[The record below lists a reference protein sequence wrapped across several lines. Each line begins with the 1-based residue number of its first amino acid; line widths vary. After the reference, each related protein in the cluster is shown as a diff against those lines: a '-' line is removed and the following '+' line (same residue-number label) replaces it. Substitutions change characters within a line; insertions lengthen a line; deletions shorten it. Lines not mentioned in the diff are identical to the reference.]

1 MKNLWSVVSNRSK
14 RLKLSHFGTLD
25 FKLQNLSQRIK
36 VSASQDSLRV
46 RKHLW
51 LIGMDVDKFTC
62 KSMILLR
69 KYQCNMSPV
78 FRSNDDWT
86 ETDKNRVNLL
96 STCAL
101 YQNSNDNHE
110 HSVSHLL
117 TVQTT
122 IKLNTM
128 QKPHPF
134 SHPTQ
139 QTVFVD
145 SWSIPF
151 QLFDTFQLRITISL
165 YHSHPTLDCQHFE
178 FSFSKLELNTARK

>member
-1 MKNLWSVVSNRSK
+1 MSKVSDEKTEEKASEEKKAEYKGMIWRIYG
-14 RLKLSHFGTLD
+14 RLFQIDLKDFKKLFHFGTMD

-36 VSASQDSLRV
+36 VSASQDSLS
-46 RKHLW
+46 LW

-62 KSMILLR
+62 KSMIFLL

-101 YQNSNDNHE
+101 YQNSNDNQE
-110 HSVSHLL
+110 HGVSHLL

-134 SHPTQ
+134 SHPNST
-139 QTVFVD
+139 D
-145 SWSIPF
+145 SVCW
-151 QLFDTFQLRITISL
+151 
-165 YHSHPTLDCQHFE
+165 
-178 FSFSKLELNTARK
+178 

>member
-1 MKNLWSVVSNRSK
+1 MSKVSDEKTEEKASEEKKAEYKGMKNLWSVVSNRSK
-14 RLKLSHFGTLD
+14 RLKLFHFGTMD

-62 KSMILLR
+62 KSMIFLR
-69 KYQCNMSPV
+69 KYQCNISPV

-101 YQNSNDNHE
+101 YQNSNDNQE
-110 HSVSHLL
+110 HGVSHLL

-134 SHPTQ
+134 SHPHST
-139 QTVFVD
+139 D
-145 SWSIPF
+145 SVCW
-151 QLFDTFQLRITISL
+151 
-165 YHSHPTLDCQHFE
+165 
-178 FSFSKLELNTARK
+178 